1 MPPGGQPPKKRNWLP
16 WVLGCGCLG
25 LIVIALVVF
34 GIIGA
39 LSKRTGGGARGAGSD
54 TTQVSSA
61 DERGTTLY
69 TNSEES
75 LNDEL
80 RPHYVPFSFRYPDDW
95 AVTERGDSVGGK
107 NFVKVE
113 KGENGFTAENFAVG
127 YMFATPG
134 HESDPELIEQ
144 LLSQFEQQ
152 FTAQFSGF
160 RRVGDDRMEIGG
172 HQATGFR
179 FTSTVQTEG
188 RGAVQVFGRVL
199 VVPVGDGKGLSIIM
213 LGTPVGSGLQ
223 SVDDLGV
230 KGGIPVILRTFRIGD
245 SAAPDAGS
253 DASDSSS
260 SDGDD
265 ASTETTGKPSDK
277 PNDGSAPSDDPPGLR
292 EIRPIDDDSSL

>member
-1 MPPGGQPPKKRNWLP
+1 MPPGTRPPAKRGWLP
-16 WVLGCGCLG
+16 WALGCGGCG
-25 LIVIALVVF
+25 ALIVILLVVF
-34 GIIGA
+34 GAIGYFGKKNGRA
-39 LSKRTGGGARGAGSD
+39 ARGAGTD
-54 TTQVSSA
+54 TTQVSDA
-61 DERGTTLY
+61 DQRGTTLY
-69 TNSEES
+69 TSAEGS

-95 AVTERGDSVGGK
+95 VVTERGDSSGGK

-134 HESDPELIEQ
+134 HESDPELINQ

-152 FTAQFSGF
+152 FSSQFAGF
-160 RRVGDDRMEIGG
+160 QRVGDDRMQLGG
-172 HQATGFR
+172 HEATGFR
-179 FTSTVQTEG
+179 FTARVPTAA
-188 RGAVQVFGRVL
+188 RGEVQVFGRVL

-245 SAAPDAGS
+245 SAAA
-253 DASDSSS
+253 
-260 SDGDD
+260 
-265 ASTETTGKPSDK
+265 T
-277 PNDGSAPSDDPPGLR
+277 
-292 EIRPIDDDSSL
+292 